1 MKKFVLLMSIFFLV
15 FSFTAGCTKKKTT
28 AEPNRT
34 SQRVPTRV
42 RTVEPNVIAETNN
55 PKLNRAIERSTSSGT
70 ERRPR
75 DINSQ

>member
-1 MKKFVLLMSIFFLV
+1 MKKFVLLIVVIFLLLGFAV
-15 FSFTAGCTKKKTT
+15 GCKKKATV
-28 AEPNRT
+28 EPNKP
-34 SQRVPTRV
+34 SQKVPTGV
-42 RTVEPNVIAETNN
+42 QTTEPNVIAETNN